1 MNAPEDVESR
11 LERLKLETPVIEQ
24 LNERLENNKANVSNK
39 LAAEAVADSE
49 VSNIIE
55 STLNFIHRL
64 PEDLLMSSPALY
76 LYSPSWWVRVFKPHM
91 NKRQGTWHNL
101 NQAIMDDDYSDYYI
115 ILYDLIDSWQSKEI
129 T

>member
-76 LYSPSWWVRVFKPHM
+76 LYSPSW
-91 NKRQGTWHNL
+91 
-101 NQAIMDDDYSDYYI
+101 
-115 ILYDLIDSWQSKEI
+115 
-129 T
+129 